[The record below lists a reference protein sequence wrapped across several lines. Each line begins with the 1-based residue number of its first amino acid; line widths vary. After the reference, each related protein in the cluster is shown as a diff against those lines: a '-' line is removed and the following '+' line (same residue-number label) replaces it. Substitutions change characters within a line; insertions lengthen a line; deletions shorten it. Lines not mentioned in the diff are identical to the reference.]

1 MDIDAAA
8 ILDGCRLLAGVTGGQ
23 RARLVAMAEVRR
35 YERGTLIF
43 RQGDAPPGVFI
54 VGTGLVRVFLVAPS
68 GKQHVLHL
76 VSPGLTFA
84 EVAAIGD
91 FPCPAF
97 AEAAS
102 DATCLLLPERPF
114 QAALRED
121 HALCLQLLGSFA
133 LWVRHFIGLVEDI
146 TLRDAAGRV
155 SRFLL
160 EAAGADGVV
169 RLPSLKKDMA
179 SRLNLTSETLSR
191 TLRRLTDEG
200 LIGAG
205 AGAGTDLRLL
215 DRDGLARVS
224 DGLGPNL

>member
-1 MDIDAAA
+1 MDTDART
-8 ILDGCRLLAGVTGGQ
+8 ILEGCRLLASVSGDQ
-23 RARLVAMAEVRR
+23 RERLVAMAEVRR
-35 YERGTLIF
+35 YERGTMIF

-54 VGTGLVRVFLVAPS
+54 VGAGLVRVFLVSPS

-133 LWVRHFIGLVEDI
+133 MWVRHFVGLVEDI

-155 SRFLL
+155 ARFLL
-160 EAAGADGVV
+160 EAAGPDGVV

-200 LIGAG
+200 LIGSP
-205 AGAGTDLRLL
+205 AGTGAEIRLL
-215 DRDGLARVS
+215 DRDQLGRVS

>member
-1 MDIDAAA
+1 VSDDAAT
-8 ILDGCRLLAGVTGGQ
+8 ILGQCRLFGGVTGPH
-23 RARLVAMAEVRR
+23 RERLVAMAEVRR
-35 YERGTLIF
+35 YERGATIF
-43 RQGDAPPGVFI
+43 RQGDAPPGVFV

-68 GKQHVLHL
+68 GKAHILHL
-76 VSPGLTFA
+76 VAPGGTFA

-97 AEAAS
+97 AEAAT
-102 DATCLLLPERPF
+102 DATCLLLPEGPF
-114 QAALRED
+114 QGALRED
-121 HALCLQLLGSFA
+121 HTLCVQLLGSFA

-160 EAAGADGVV
+160 EAAGPDDVV

-200 LIGAG
+200 LLGAG
-205 AGAGTDLRLL
+205 PGSDLLLL
-215 DRDGLARVS
+215 DRKRLTLVS
-224 DGLGPNL
+224 DGLGPEL

>member
-1 MDIDAAA
+1 MNHDAGT
-8 ILDGCRLLAGVTGGQ
+8 ILDGCRLFSGVTGDQ
-23 RARLVAMAEVRR
+23 RARLVSMAEVRQ
-35 YERGTLIF
+35 YGRGAMIF

-54 VGTGLVRVFLVAPS
+54 VGEGQVRVFLVAAS

-91 FPCPAF
+91 FPCPAS

-114 QAALRED
+114 QRALRED
-121 HALCLQLLGSFA
+121 HSLCLQLLGSFA
-133 LWVRHFIGLVEDI
+133 MWVRHFVGLVEDI

-155 SRFLL
+155 ARLL
-160 EAAGADGVV
+160 LDSAGADGVA

-200 LIGAG
+200 LIEAAG
-205 AGAGTDLRLL
+205 AGGELRVL
-215 DRDGLARVS
+215 DRDRLARIS

>member
-1 MDIDAAA
+1 VNDDAAT
-8 ILDGCRLLAGVTGGQ
+8 ILGQCRLFAGVTGPH
-23 RARLVAMAEVRR
+23 RARLVAMAEVKR
-35 YERGTLIF
+35 YERGAVIF

-68 GKQHVLHL
+68 GKAHVLHL
-76 VSPGLTFA
+76 VSPGGTFA
-84 EVAAIGD
+84 EVAAIGN

-97 AEAAS
+97 AEAAT
-102 DATCLLLPERPF
+102 DATCLLLPEAPF
-114 QAALRED
+114 QNALRED
-121 HALCLQLLGSFA
+121 HTLCLQLLGSFA

-160 EAAGADGVV
+160 DAAGPDGVV

-200 LIGAG
+200 LIA
-205 AGAGTDLRLL
+205 AGTGPELRLL
-215 DRDGLARVS
+215 DLPRLGLVS
-224 DGLGPNL
+224 DGLGPEL